1 MRALGP
7 FLTLICGVLVL
18 VGLFLPWFQV
28 TETSLVDGQFISLTL
43 GASGWNFIHH
53 GGGGFGDL
61 YGYLLSMVFSPAAEW
76 LVLVG
81 SILMIVSAMVAFS
94 TYLLTKQLKL
104 TAIFL
109 GVIASVGALLA
120 IIGTLKYIIGDMD
133 VLSLCPL
140 GRNVTGKG
148 VYISAV
154 FAFLG
159 IICAVTTFLQAR
171 ARFDVIEE
179 PDTIE
184 RSCDIASPS
193 VGASGSVRE
202 YYEKKAAAFEKESTP
217 VEDKTTMAAIPS
229 MPKMPPISA
238 AAAPLPPLPAIIDDA
253 AAQECFIQ
261 AGEFEAAG
269 ERDKAIEQY
278 TKAVHLN
285 AKHTTAYFKRGMLLM
300 EMGFKPAA
308 VADFRR
314 VIDIADNPEL
324 TDIAKANIVKLG

>member
-53 GGGGFGDL
+53 GGSGFGDL

-171 ARFDVIEE
+171 ARFDAIEE

-202 YYEKKAAAFEKESTP
+202 YYEKKAAVFEKESTS
-217 VEDKTTMAAIPS
+217 VEDKPAIAA
-229 MPKMPPISA
+229 MPPISA
-238 AAAPLPPLPAIIDDA
+238 PAPLPPLPAIIDDA
-253 AAQECFIQ
+253 AAQECFIR

-278 TKAVHLN
+278 TKAIRLN
-285 AKHTTAYFKRGMLLM
+285 AKHTMAYFRRGMLLM

-324 TDIAKANIVKLG
+324 TDIAKMNIAKPG